1 MIRTGFASLLI
12 LTACEAPDSQLVPP
26 NTIVGDAIEQSLTN
40 QAGDVLRGKELF
52 SSRDDGHCI
61 LCHQVDEL
69 EDEFQGDVGPALT
82 YVGDRLSVGQLRLRV
97 VDYQLVQPGALMP
110 SYYRIH
116 DLHQVGETYSGETIL
131 SAQEIEDIV
140 AFLATQKVERDDS

>member
-61 LCHQVDEL
+61 LCHQVDEQAACT
-69 EDEFQGDVGPALT
+69 EV
-82 YVGDRLSVGQLRLRV
+82 RLIHNERSVSVTLR
-97 VDYQLVQPGALMP
+97 
-110 SYYRIH
+110 
-116 DLHQVGETYSGETIL
+116 
-131 SAQEIEDIV
+131 
-140 AFLATQKVERDDS
+140 